1 MTNFRVI
8 QNKCKFLMELDL
20 FFLIDYKIFL
30 DFILNTKQQ
39 FDIELFGITVT
50 PLRMTLYYTSHS
62 KQTLW
67 PEGEKKLSEFL
78 LVFASL
84 F

>member
-1 MTNFRVI
+1 
-8 QNKCKFLMELDL
+8 MELD
-20 FFLIDYKIFL
+20 FLIVIDYEIFL
-30 DFILNTKQQ
+30 DFILNTKQR
-39 FDIELFGITVT
+39 FETKPFGIALTR
-50 PLRMTLYYTSHS
+50 LRTILYCTSYS

-67 PEGEKKLSEFL
+67 SEGKKLFELL